1 MSSLLT
7 PKVVA
12 DERTNSVVVSG
23 DPKARQRVMQMIRQL
38 DKDQQ
43 SDGNTKVY
51 YLKYAKAKNLVE
63 VLTGVSKSIQDKRP
77 RLPCKGVVVPTRS

>member
-1 MSSLLT
+1 
-7 PKVVA
+7 
-12 DERTNSVVVSG
+12 
-23 DPKARQRVMQMIRQL
+23 MQMIRQL

-63 VLTGVSKSIQDKRP
+63 VLTRVSKSIQDKKAPATPQGRA
-77 RLPCKGVVVPTRS
+77 VPTRSAEHRG